1 MSISDQLHRV
11 SDSDYRWPAEWEPHE
26 ATWISWPHNRSDW
39 PGKFEAIPWVYGD
52 IVTKLT
58 PGEKVRVLVQSEAHQ
73 LLARDVLTRCGAD
86 FSRIEF
92 WTIETDRSWIRD
104 YGTFFLVPDP
114 EGSSDQLH
122 VIDFQFSGWAQYPD
136 WQRDNQVTSQIA
148 RQLNAPVVRPL
159 HQDRPVVLE
168 GGAVDTNGQ
177 GTLIATEACLLNTT
191 HQVRNPGTGRREM
204 ETLLKT
210 YLDIDQVLWLPHAL
224 EGDDTNG
231 HIDDLCRF
239 VDTHTVVACR
249 GHDPD
254 DSNYG
259 KLEENWDQLQDRRL
273 ENGKKLHVIALPC
286 PNSIVFENT
295 CLPASYANFYI
306 GNTVVL
312 VPTFNDPMDR
322 VALETVAA
330 LFPGRST
337 VGIHALDLLWGL
349 GTLHCM
355 THQQPAI

>member
-114 EGSSDQLH
+114 EGRSDQLR
-122 VIDFQFSGWAQYPD
+122 VVDFQFSGWAQYPD

-168 GGAVDTNGQ
+168 GGAGDTNGQ
-177 GTLIATEACLLNTT
+177 GTLIATEACLLN
-191 HQVRNPGTGRREM
+191 
-204 ETLLKT
+204 
-210 YLDIDQVLWLPHAL
+210 
-224 EGDDTNG
+224 
-231 HIDDLCRF
+231 
-239 VDTHTVVACR
+239 
-249 GHDPD
+249 
-254 DSNYG
+254 
-259 KLEENWDQLQDRRL
+259 
-273 ENGKKLHVIALPC
+273 
-286 PNSIVFENT
+286 
-295 CLPASYANFYI
+295 
-306 GNTVVL
+306 
-312 VPTFNDPMDR
+312 
-322 VALETVAA
+322 
-330 LFPGRST
+330 
-337 VGIHALDLLWGL
+337 
-349 GTLHCM
+349 
-355 THQQPAI
+355 